1 MEDIQVN
8 LRRPYTVSEVASLG
22 REGQSSS
29 LLRRVLWIALAVFLA
44 VSGIS
49 ALALQ
54 AVRTLQDSSD
64 TLLQVAI
71 PLQRDIL
78 RIETLQQQA
87 EFYLRLG
94 ALLPGQGYRQI
105 SNELLQKEREQLAE
119 LLPQLRN
126 HPQIAAVVGSMQTQ
140 LYSYSSGEA
149 KVLQQEQLDD
159 GLQQLRTLLQ
169 QLFQKEA
176 GRAAQAR
183 RHATWLILAL
193 VLFSAILAVVVTWR
207 VKVSLSRP
215 LASIR
220 AALEDIATGK
230 SAQVA
235 EIGPPELRNIAKS
248 ITFMQERLGE
258 EEKLRHLFLSQIS
271 HELKTPLASARSG
284 AELLLSERFGALDAR
299 QREILEIIT
308 RQMQDL
314 FVAIQE
320 MLDLHALRARSLD
333 YQIQTLSPE
342 ALLQEVELRFHS
354 LLEQKQ
360 QKLQISCRSNRQVR
374 ADPQRLVQ
382 ILSNL
387 LTNAYK
393 YAPAGSLVELTA
405 DVEAEEIHF
414 AVRDHGKGIPESM
427 LEKVFEEFF
436 QVPETGALSKGTGL
450 GLPIARELVEA
461 QGGRIRLCNANPGLL
476 AEFWLPA
483 ADVDA

>member
-1 MEDIQVN
+1 MQDIQASLPGSFPSTATVAAMRE
-8 LRRPYTVSEVASLG
+8 RRP
-22 REGQSSS
+22 SS
-29 LLRRVLWIALAVFLA
+29 LLRRVLWVALAVFLA
-44 VSGIS
+44 VSAIS

-54 AVRTLQDSSD
+54 AVRTLQESSD

-78 RIETLQQQA
+78 RIEALQQQA

-94 ALLPGQGYRQI
+94 ALLPGQGYRKI
-105 SNELLQKEREQLAE
+105 SSDLLQKEQEQLAG
-119 LLPQLRN
+119 LLPQLDQ
-126 HPQIAAVVGSMQTQ
+126 HPQIAAVVRNMQAQ
-140 LYSYSSGEA
+140 LQNFSASEA
-149 KVLQQEQLDD
+149 KPLQQEQLDT
-159 GLQQLRTLLQ
+159 GLQQLRALLQ

-176 GRAAQAR
+176 ARAALAR
-183 RHATWLILAL
+183 QHATWLILAL
-193 VLFSAILAVVVTWR
+193 VFFSAILAILVTWR

-215 LASIR
+215 LATIR
-220 AALEDIATGK
+220 AALEDIASGK

-235 EIGPPELRNIAKS
+235 EVGPPELRAIANS
-248 ITFMQERLGE
+248 ITLMQERLEE

-308 RQMQDL
+308 RQMQEL
-314 FVAIQE
+314 FIAIQE

-333 YQIQTLSPE
+333 YHIETLAPE
-342 ALLQEVELRFHS
+342 TLLHELERRFRS
-354 LLEQKQ
+354 LLEQKKQ
-360 QKLQISCRSNRQVR
+360 RLQIACRSQRAVR
-374 ADPQRLVQ
+374 ADPQRLAQ

-393 YAPAGSLVELTA
+393 YAPAESLVELTV
-405 DVEAEEIHF
+405 DAEGNEVHF
-414 AVRDHGKGIPESM
+414 AVRDYGKGIPESM

-436 QVPETGALSKGTGL
+436 QVPEKGALSKGTGL

-461 QGGRIRLCNANPGLL
+461 QGGRIRLRNVSPGLL

-483 ADVDA
+483 ADSNA